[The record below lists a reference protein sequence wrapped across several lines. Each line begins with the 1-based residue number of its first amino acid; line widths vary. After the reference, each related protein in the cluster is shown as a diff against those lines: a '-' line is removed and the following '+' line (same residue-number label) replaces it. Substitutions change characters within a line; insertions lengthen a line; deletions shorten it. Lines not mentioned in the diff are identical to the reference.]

1 MIPITDDS
9 TIADWEEFEQPSLTH
24 RMNVNDMNIIGTI
37 DGIEAI
43 KQAIYKQLNTERYEH
58 EIYGPDYGI
67 ELKDLFGQPKV
78 LVYPI
83 LCYRI
88 KECLEADDRIEL
100 VDGFFYDKENSKK
113 SDMRIEFTV
122 HSKFGDFV
130 GSEVFQ
136 IGG

>member
-1 MIPITDDS
+1 MIPETDNVVV
-9 TIADWEEFEQPSLTH
+9 ADWEEFRQPSFTH
-24 RMNVNDMNIIGTI
+24 RMNVNDMRVTGLI
-37 DGIEAI
+37 DGLEAL
-43 KQAIYKQLNTERYEH
+43 KQSVYKALNTERYEY

-100 VDGFFYDKENSKK
+100 VDGFFYVES
-113 SDMRIEFTV
+113 
-122 HSKFGDFV
+122 G
-130 GSEVFQ
+130 VFQ